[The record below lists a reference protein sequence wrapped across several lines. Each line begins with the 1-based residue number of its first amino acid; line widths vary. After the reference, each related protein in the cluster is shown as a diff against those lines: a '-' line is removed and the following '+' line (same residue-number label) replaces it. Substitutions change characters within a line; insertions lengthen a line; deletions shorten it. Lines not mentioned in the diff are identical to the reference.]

1 MSDKNSAGL
10 QHETNVLN
18 VSTAGT
24 VRVNKLANI
33 DYLLFGTSIVLFVA
47 GAVLIAQARRH
58 RSGQRISLKLV
69 LAIALMVL
77 AVALRPLFNYLFA
90 NNPNAPL
97 FS

>member
-1 MSDKNSAGL
+1 MSDRNSESSKY
-10 QHETNVLN
+10 ETNLLN

-33 DYLLFGTSIVLFVA
+33 DYLLLGTSIVLFLA
-47 GAVLIAQARRH
+47 GIILIAQTLSQPSTKRL
-58 RSGQRISLKLV
+58 SKKLV
-69 LAIALMVL
+69 LALLLMAF
-77 AVALRPLFNYLFA
+77 AVALRPLFDYLFA